1 MRMPSRQMHDTQSTQ
16 ARLPLGL
23 RLLPTIILALLAWTI
38 AQQPMLLLIIS
49 VVTLLVAHQLRQERN
64 HLRALAAQRQGE
76 SICQFARAFPR
87 RQVDTWVLRAVYE
100 SLHGYLGGR
109 LPIRA
114 DDRLKQDLRL
124 DDDDLARPAGGD
136 GPPQRSLAGA
146 DRGQSLV
153 RPGDQRARPGAVPRP
168 ATASEH
174 DLRPGLL
181 AQLRRVRA
189 LVGVHQFVG
198 QGLGLAGHQLLV
210 ATDQGDVHRRHLFR
224 HVQHVQ
230 LLAELLDMFQHPQ

>member
-76 SICQFARAFPR
+76 SICQFACAFPR

-124 DDDDLARPAGGD
+124 DDDDL
-136 GPPQRSLAGA
+136 
-146 DRGQSLV
+146 
-153 RPGDQRARPGAVPRP
+153 
-168 ATASEH
+168 
-174 DLRPGLL
+174 DL
-181 AQLRRVRA
+181 
-189 LVGVHQFVG
+189 
-198 QGLGLAGHQLLV
+198 
-210 ATDQGDVHRRHLFR
+210 D
-224 HVQHVQ
+224 
-230 LLAELLDMFQHPQ
+230 LLAEMARLSGRSLERTEDNPWFDRVTSVRDLVLFLDQQPRLSTT